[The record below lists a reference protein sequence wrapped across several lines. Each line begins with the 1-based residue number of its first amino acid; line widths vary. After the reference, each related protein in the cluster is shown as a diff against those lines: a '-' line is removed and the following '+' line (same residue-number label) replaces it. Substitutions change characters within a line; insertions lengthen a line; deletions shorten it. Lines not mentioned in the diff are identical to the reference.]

1 MKTKGE
7 VQHKINYF
15 AEEIFGFP
23 VRGLT
28 LRETPTF
35 KLIKSLHRVM
45 VLKTNI
51 TARRL
56 ISIV

>member
-7 VQHKINYF
+7 VQDKINSF
-15 AEEIFGFP
+15 AEEIFGLSVP
-23 VRGLT
+23 GLT
-28 LRETPTF
+28 VRETSTF

-45 VLKTNI
+45 VLRTNI
-51 TARRL
+51 NARRL